1 MRTLAVLGVI
11 GTVLVSLAAAPAP
24 VSAHVNHVE
33 ADSQV
38 VADGRI
44 VAETAFIAADGWV
57 VLHTDDG
64 GEPGEPIGHTAISSE
79 GGPKEDV
86 PVPVAEDVWRD
97 WSGNRTVWV
106 TLHRDDGDG
115 TFEPSDDSQLTP
127 FGEPAGTKITV
138 RKAERPARVLVAA
151 FAPQRANDS
160 TVTVRRVS
168 LPSEGYLVVHNDT
181 GDAPGG
187 IVGATPLGMGTHR
200 NVSVDLDDSFFDSR
214 GSQLTLWSVV
224 YTDDG
229 SGTFDE
235 DDHPVR
241 AGDRR
246 VGSQFGVRKSGEAL
260 NGMGQTPSPTPSG
273 SLVTTPTPAS
283 SSPTSPSPSPT
294 TTPPNATAGDQS
306 PASPADAP
314 GFGVAVVVT
323 AALTLLAAAAARRY
337 RK

>member
-1 MRTLAVLGVI
+1 MRAIGAIGVLGAVL
-11 GTVLVSLAAAPAP
+11 LVALAAGPVP

-38 VADGRI
+38 VADGRV
-44 VAETAFIAADGWV
+44 VAETAFIATDGWV
-57 VLHTDDG
+57 VLHADDG

-86 PVPVAEDVWRD
+86 PVPVAGDVWRD

-106 TLHRDDGDG
+106 TLHTDDGDG
-115 TFEPSDDSQLTP
+115 TFEPSDDAQLTL
-127 FGEPAGTKITV
+127 FGEPAGTQITV
-138 RKAERPARVLVAA
+138 RKGERPARVLVAG

-160 TVTVRRVS
+160 TVTVRHVS
-168 LPSEGYLVVHNDT
+168 LPSDGYLVVHNDT
-181 GDAPGG
+181 GDAPGK
-187 IVGATPLGMGTHR
+187 IVGTTPLGVGTHR
-200 NVSVDLDDSFFDSR
+200 NVSVDIDDSFFDSR
-214 GSQLTLWSVV
+214 GSQLTLWGVV

-229 SGTFDE
+229 SGTFDG

-246 VGSQFGVRKSGEAL
+246 VESQFGVRKSGEAL
-260 NGMGQTPSPTPSG
+260 NGTGQTPSPTPSG
-273 SLVTTPTPAS
+273 SLVTTPTSAP
-283 SSPTSPSPSPT
+283 SSPTSPAPSPT

-306 PASPADAP
+306 PTSPADAP
-314 GFGVAVVVT
+314 GFGIA
-323 AALTLLAAAAARRY
+323 AALLTLFAATAVRRY